1 MAPQLAV
8 LGMGACLSTL
18 KEPHDIEQLC
28 RAFVP
33 GTGAVE
39 IHPLA
44 KGLISESY
52 RVVRDERAYTLKAA
66 AAYAAEFALNIA
78 WEAQVLERA
87 GSAGMAPALVYC
99 DAKRALLISR
109 WVEGRSWSPEEVRHP
124 ANIGKIA
131 ALLRRVHALAVPLP
145 PRLMNPLSWVQV
157 YGAALSR
164 RARGVPDGALRTA
177 ADARLQELAQLPAAA
192 GVVCHSDLHTMNL
205 LHRDE
210 SLVLIDWE
218 YAHISD
224 PLWDLAGWAANND
237 FEGAAQGELLR
248 NYLGTAPT
256 ASDWQR
262 LRLLMWLYDYVCL
275 LWSRL
280 YLSVRRGGVNGISRR
295 ATQLDARLR
304 LPAHYAA

>member
-8 LGMGACLSTL
+8 LGMGACLSIPD
-18 KEPHDIEQLC
+18 EPRDIEQLC
-28 RAFVP
+28 TAIVP
-33 GTGAVE
+33 GTGAVQ
-39 IHPLA
+39 IHLLA

-52 RVVRDERAYTLKAA
+52 RVVRDGRAYTLKAA

-99 DAKRALLISR
+99 DVERALLVSR
-109 WVEGRSWSPEEVRHP
+109 WVEGLSWSPEEVRRP

-131 ALLRRVHALAVPLP
+131 ALLRRVHALEVPLP

-157 YGAALSR
+157 YGTALSR
-164 RARGVPDGALRTA
+164 RSRGVPGSALRTA
-177 ADARLQELAQLPAAA
+177 ADARLQELAQLPAPA
-192 GVVCHSDLHTMNL
+192 GVVCHSDLHRMNL

-210 SLVLIDWE
+210 SLILIDWE

-237 FEGAAQGELLR
+237 FEPAARGELLGK
-248 NYLGTAPT
+248 YLGTAPT
-256 ASDWQR
+256 AGDWQR
-262 LRLLMWLYDYVCL
+262 FRLLMWLYDYVCL

-280 YLSVRRGGVNGISRR
+280 YLSVRRDGVHDISRR

-304 LPAHYAA
+304 VPAHYAA

>member
-1 MAPQLAV
+1 
-8 LGMGACLSTL
+8 MGACLSTL

-28 RAFVP
+28 TAFVP

-44 KGLISESY
+44 KGLISEKY
-52 RVVRDERAYTLKAA
+52 RAVRDGRAYTLKAA
-66 AAYAAEFALNIA
+66 AGYAAEFALNIA

-87 GSAGMAPALVYC
+87 AGAGVAPAPVYC
-99 DAKRALLISR
+99 DVERALLVSR

-164 RARGVPDGALRTA
+164 RVRGVPDGALRTA

-210 SLVLIDWE
+210 SLILIDWE

-237 FEGAAQGELLR
+237 FEAAARGELLG

-256 ASDWQR
+256 ANDWQR

-275 LWSRL
+275 LWSKL
-280 YLSVRRGGVNGISRR
+280 YLSVRRDGVNDISRR

>member
-1 MAPQLAV
+1 MAPQPAV
-8 LGMGACLSTL
+8 LGLGACLSTL
-18 KEPHDIEQLC
+18 KQPHDIEQLC
-28 RAFVP
+28 TAIVP

-44 KGLISESY
+44 QGLIGEKY
-52 RVVRDERAYTLKAA
+52 RVVRDGRAYTVKAA
-66 AAYAAEFALNIA
+66 AGYAAEFALNIA

-87 GSAGMAPALVYC
+87 AGAGVAPAPVYC
-99 DAKRALLISR
+99 DVERALLVSR

-164 RARGVPDGALRTA
+164 RARGVPDGALRAA
-177 ADARLQELAQLPAAA
+177 ADARLQELARLPAAA

-210 SLVLIDWE
+210 SLILIDWE

-237 FEGAAQGELLR
+237 FEEAARGELLT
-248 NYLGTAPT
+248 NYLGTAPA

-280 YLSVRRGGVNGISRR
+280 YLSVRRDGVNDISRR

>member
-1 MAPQLAV
+1 
-8 LGMGACLSTL
+8 MGACLRTL
-18 KEPHDIEQLC
+18 KEPREIEQLC
-28 RAFVP
+28 TAFIP

-44 KGLISESY
+44 QGLTSEKY
-52 RVVRDERAYTLKAA
+52 RVVRDGRAYTLKIAA
-66 AAYAAEFALNIA
+66 GYAADFSLNIA

-87 GSAGMAPALVYC
+87 AGAGMAPAPVYC
-99 DAKRALLISR
+99 DVERALLVSR

-124 ANIGKIA
+124 ANIAKIA
-131 ALLRRVHALAVPLP
+131 ALLRRVHALEVPLP
-145 PRLMNPLSWVQV
+145 PRLMNPQSWVQV

-177 ADARLQELAQLPAAA
+177 ADARLKEFAQLPAAA

-210 SLVLIDWE
+210 SLILIDWE

-237 FEGAAQGELLR
+237 FEGAAQGELLT
-248 NYLGTAPT
+248 NYLGTAP
-256 ASDWQR
+256 AAGDWQR
-262 LRLLMWLYDYVCL
+262 LRLLIWLYDYVCL

-280 YLSVRRGGVNGISRR
+280 YLSVRRDGVNDISRR

>member
-8 LGMGACLSTL
+8 LGMGDCLSIPE
-18 KEPHDIEQLC
+18 KRHDIEQLC
-28 RAFVP
+28 TAFVP
-33 GTGAVE
+33 GKGAVE

-66 AAYAAEFALNIA
+66 AGYAAEFALNIA

-99 DAKRALLISR
+99 DVERAVLVSR

-131 ALLRRVHALAVPLP
+131 ALLRRVHALEVPLA
-145 PRLMNPLSWVQV
+145 PRLMNPLSWAHV

-164 RARGVPDGALRTA
+164 RARGVPDSALRTA
-177 ADARLQELAQLPAAA
+177 ADARLQELARLPATA

-205 LHRDE
+205 LHRNE
-210 SLVLIDWE
+210 SLILIDWE

-237 FEGAAQGELLR
+237 FEGPAQGELLA

-256 ASDWQR
+256 VGDWQR

-280 YLSVRRGGVNGISRR
+280 YLSVRRDGVNDISRR